1 MNIDFSLL
9 LPEFLLTL
17 LGLSVL
23 GIDLVAPTKLR
34 NRLGYVTSSIGMLLI
49 APISF
54 LFLNGKQGSLY
65 NGIYLIDDFSLL
77 FKVFFML
84 IGVVVALM
92 SAEYVGR
99 RMHHPGEYYSM
110 IVFSVLGAV
119 MMSGAAELLTA
130 YISLELLSFSLY
142 VLVALARGERRSIEA
157 GVKYILLGAL
167 SSAILLFGISII
179 YGTMG
184 TTVFRELESPLAMSL
199 GAPTVILGFSM
210 ILAGLGFK
218 LAAAPFHL
226 WAPDVYEGAPTPVT
240 AHLSVLSKAAAFA
253 LALRFFS
260 ESLPASIDQWQFPLA
275 VIAALTMT
283 IGNMT
288 ALAQQNIKRL
298 LAYSSIGQVG
308 FLMLGLIALSAS
320 ASNALVLHLVGY
332 AFTNLAVF
340 MVVIAVE
347 NHSGQEDLS
356 GFAGLG
362 DRAPFSALVM
372 TLGLFSLAGLP
383 FLAGFITKF
392 YLFTAV
398 SEAGLLWLAGLAIA
412 NSLVSLYYYLRII
425 RQMYVENSSEKS
437 PISQPFLTR
446 LVLGLMLLGTILIGI
461 YPGPLLNLIEAANL
475 PLGLVISGG

>member
-1 MNIDFSLL
+1 VNINFSLL
-9 LPEFLLTL
+9 LPEFLLTI

-23 GIDLVAPTKLR
+23 GLDLVVSPKSR
-34 NRLGYVTSSIGMLLI
+34 NRLGCLTASIGMMSI
-49 APISF
+49 ALVSF
-54 LFLNGKQGSLY
+54 FSLSGQQGSLY
-65 NGIYLIDDFSLL
+65 NGSYLIDDFSLL

-84 IGVVVALM
+84 IGAVIALM
-92 SAEYVGR
+92 SLEYVGG
-99 RMHHPGEYYSM
+99 RMQHPGEYYSM
-110 IVFSVLGAV
+110 LVFSVLGAV

-142 VLVALARGERRSIEA
+142 VLVALARGERRSLEA

-184 TTVFRELESPLAMSL
+184 TTVFQELDSPLAISL
-199 GAPTVILGFSM
+199 GTPTVILGFSM

-253 LALRFFS
+253 LVLRFFA
-260 ESLPASIDQWQFPLA
+260 ESLPSSIDQWQFPLA

-283 IGNMT
+283 IGNVT

-308 FLMLGLIALSAS
+308 FLMLGLVALSAS
-320 ASNALVLHLVGY
+320 ASNALILHLIGY
-332 AFTNLAVF
+332 AFTNLAIF

-347 NHSGQEDLS
+347 NHGGNEELS
-356 GFAGLG
+356 SFAGLG

-372 TLGLFSLAGLP
+372 TLSLFSLAGLP

-392 YLFTAV
+392 YLFTTV
-398 SEAGLLWLAGLAIA
+398 SAEGLLWLAGLAIA

-425 RQMYVENSSEKS
+425 RQMYVEDSPEKS
-437 PISQPFLTR
+437 PVSQPFLTR
-446 LVLGLMLLGTILIGI
+446 LVLSFMLAGTILIGI

-475 PLGLVISGG
+475 PLGLMIVGG